1 MTTLPCRLIVCEK
14 ASHFAPALRRE
25 LGPGGMVVVETR
37 SIAGCDAALSE
48 SPESLVA
55 VEVSESNLAVAVESI
70 QRIGRCYPRAV
81 VVVLLSVEM
90 RAAEMLAAEA
100 GASGVF
106 HSVLE
111 APRLAKMA
119 LKKLALVKPVELTP
133 QQLVA
138 QRMPWSAQASA

>member
-1 MTTLPCRLIVCEK
+1 M
-14 ASHFAPALRRE
+14 
-25 LGPGGMVVVETR
+25 
-37 SIAGCDAALSE
+37 
-48 SPESLVA
+48 
-55 VEVSESNLAVAVESI
+55 
-70 QRIGRCYPRAV
+70 
-81 VVVLLSVEM
+81 LLSAEM
-90 RAAEMLAAEA
+90 RAAEMLVAEA

-138 QRMPWSAQASA
+138 QRMPWTAQASA